1 MSNLLNINNPIINAL
16 ENEAVNIIKPQTG
29 SDQERL
35 LTNSLYYLA
44 EDIQNGLN
52 ARGKKAEQA
61 KQLAEAI
68 QVNPTKFAIYL
79 KSLITLGVDISQRQ
93 AYFLPYGKE
102 ITSVL
107 DYKTLMALIK
117 KHTNVKSIDAQLVY
131 ENENFKVEQG
141 KVVEHRQK
149 PFASKDS
156 KGALVG
162 AYSVFTLDDGSR
174 DYYFASLDEI
184 NKVKECSKSASS
196 EYSPWTTWYDE
207 MVKKTV
213 IRKGMKFYP
222 MILDNEQRVAL
233 DSVDNDVDNDVDFN
247 LNKQPDRQ
255 NVEITDVKD
264 VQIPGQAEL
273 RQYCKDNNLSAAKV
287 NAKLNVR
294 SRVAKE
300 TDEYFNVLSELKE
313 MAIDGSILE
322 LEND

>member
-1 MSNLLNINNPIINAL
+1 MSNLVNINNPIINAL
-16 ENEAVNIIKPQTG
+16 ENEAVNIIKPQAQ

-44 EDIQNGLN
+44 EDVQNGLN

-61 KQLAEAI
+61 KQLGEAI
-68 QVNPTKFAIYL
+68 QANPTKFAIYL
-79 KSLITLGVDISQRQ
+79 KNLITLGVDISQRQ
-93 AYFLPYGKE
+93 AYFLPFGNE

-131 ENENFKVEQG
+131 ENEVFHVEQG
-141 KVVEHRQK
+141 KVVEHRQN

-162 AYSVFTLDDGSR
+162 AYSVFTLEDNSR

-196 EYSPWTTWYDE
+196 QYSPWTTWYDE

-233 DSVDNDVDNDVDFN
+233 DSVDNDVDFN
-247 LNKQPDRQ
+247 MNKQPARQ
-255 NVEITDVKD
+255 NVEIKDVKD
-264 VQIPGQAEL
+264 VQIPGQVEL
-273 RQYCKDNNLSAAKV
+273 RQYCKDNNLSTAKV

-294 SRVAKE
+294 ARVAKD
-300 TDEYFNVLSELKE
+300 TSEYFNVLSELKE
-313 MAIDGSILE
+313 MALDGSILE
-322 LEND
+322 LEKD